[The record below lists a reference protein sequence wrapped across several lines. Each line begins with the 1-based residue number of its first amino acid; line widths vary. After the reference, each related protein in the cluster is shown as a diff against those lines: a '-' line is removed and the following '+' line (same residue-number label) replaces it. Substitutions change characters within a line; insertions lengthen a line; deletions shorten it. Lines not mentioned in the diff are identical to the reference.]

1 MLPVDRI
8 LMDGM
13 GFFGRHGVF
22 PAEREL
28 GARFSVDVELEGD
41 LRAAGA
47 SDRLEDTIDY
57 ALAYDLVRQVVEG
70 EPCHLLEAVAERI
83 VGGRAFTGLFRRAAR
98 DVHRAVATHR
108 VAGDRPPC
116 ASGHGRQHAVDHF
129 LHLKD
134 IALVASSAEVA
145 PAIRP
150 SRPSQRSLV
159 PPSTPTWRVHEPS

>member
-83 VGGRAFTGLFRRAAR
+83 AAR
-98 DVHRAVATHR
+98 LLELRGVTRAVVR
-108 VAGDRPPC
+108 VHKKPPLPGEFR
-116 ASGHGRQHAVDHF
+116 SVAVE
-129 LHLKD
+129 
-134 IALVASSAEVA
+134 I
-145 PAIRP
+145 
-150 SRPSQRSLV
+150 SRP
-159 PPSTPTWRVHEPS
+159 